1 MTREE
6 KNEIVQD
13 LTAVLGSKPNVYVT
27 DGGGMTVAA
36 VNNLRRE
43 CFKAGI
49 EMRVVK
55 NTLLRKAM
63 EATGRDYSGVYP
75 AMKMQ
80 SNVFFVGEEVTAPA
94 KLIQKFRGAKGKLPV
109 LKGAFIDEAIFLGD
123 EELGSLATLKG
134 KNELLGELIGLLQS
148 PMQQVMGALQSGGNT
163 IAGVL
168 KTLEERG

>member
-1 MTREE
+1 MTRDE
-6 KNEIVQD
+6 KIEVVKD
-13 LTAVLGSKPNVYVT
+13 LTAILAEKPNVYVA
-27 DGGGMTVAA
+27 DGGGMSVAK
-36 VNNLRRE
+36 VNDLRRE

-63 EATGRDYSGVYP
+63 EATGRDYSAVFP
-75 AMKMQ
+75 AMKQQ
-80 SNVFFVGEEVTAPA
+80 SNVFFVGENATAPA
-94 KLIQKFRGAKGKLPV
+94 KLIQKFRGPKGLKPE
-109 LKGAFIDEAIFLGD
+109 LKGAYIDEAVFLGD
-123 EELGSLATLKG
+123 NQLETLATLKG

-168 KTLEERG
+168 KTLEER

>member
-1 MTREE
+1 LSE
-6 KNEIVQD
+6 
-13 LTAVLGSKPNVYVT
+13 KPNVYVT
-27 DGGGMTVAA
+27 NGGGMTVSE

-63 EATGRDYSGVYP
+63 EATGRDYSAVFP
-75 AMKMQ
+75 AMKQQ
-80 SNVFFVGEEVTAPA
+80 SNVFFVGENVTAPA
-94 KLIQKFRGAKGKLPV
+94 KLIQKFRGPKGAKPE
-109 LKGAFIDEAIFLGD
+109 LKGAYVDEAVFIGD
-123 EELGSLATLKG
+123 NQLEALATLKG
-134 KNELLGELIGLLQS
+134 KAELLGELIGLLQS
-148 PMQQVMGALQSGGNT
+148 PMQQLVGALQSGGTT